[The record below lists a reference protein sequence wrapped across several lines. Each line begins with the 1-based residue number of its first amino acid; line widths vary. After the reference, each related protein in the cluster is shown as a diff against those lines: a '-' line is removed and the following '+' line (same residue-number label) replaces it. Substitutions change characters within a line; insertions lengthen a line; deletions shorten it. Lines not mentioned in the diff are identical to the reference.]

1 MSGAWDG
8 GQYDTFQGQGSGF
21 YDPTSSPYN
30 FGESAGAGSTQ
41 PGGYSYPNFM
51 TPSDPYAP
59 TDQTGK
65 YFCIKLS
72 TTDKKEISH
81 TLLTISLY
89 NSKFM

>member
-30 FGESAGAGSTQ
+30 FGESAGAGTTQ

-65 YFCIKLS
+65 YFFNTLS
-72 TTDKKEISH
+72 IPAVVA
-81 TLLTISLY
+81 
-89 NSKFM
+89 